1 MSSKEKA
8 DTAQTV
14 KDSQEPLIGQEEE
27 EVVLSDE
34 TISFGTALKESS
46 KLAILQVMG
55 TMFHPI
61 YSIVNNVVLG
71 HANDPVL
78 LAGLGLG
85 ALTVGITGLS
95 LGICFAFGAGTFM
108 SQEFGAENHRNIQVY
123 LYRSIFLNTCAWL
136 ILFIPSLFIDSF
148 YRAIGQ
154 DEDIAAYGARYV
166 HTVMPFMLL
175 ELINWSYLQFCTSQ
189 KVLTVMVISIATGAL
204 THGALIG
211 ILYFGLD
218 WGFTGVCIATAS
230 VFVGR
235 FIATMT
241 FVKCKGDSFKWYEDV
256 RLFSRETVTNLKP
269 MIKISVLAML
279 MGIWGWWAFEIFT
292 FMATYLGETEA
303 AAQTQ
308 MRSIGLL
315 TFMLPVGYS
324 GASGILTGNAIG
336 ASKPKLAITYYKV
349 CMVAALCITVLQMT
363 VLWAAMD
370 AMIRMFTNNEA
381 IKLLLADA
389 WPILIIFTFFDTTQA
404 MGMSVI
410 KASGKQ
416 GWGAFITG
424 TAYFMF
430 GIPVS
435 YLCAFKNE

>member
-1 MSSKEKA
+1 
-8 DTAQTV
+8 
-14 KDSQEPLIGQEEE
+14 
-27 EVVLSDE
+27 
-34 TISFGTALKESS
+34 
-46 KLAILQVMG
+46 MG

-148 YRAIGQ
+148 YKAIGQ

-204 THGALIG
+204 THSALIG

-256 RLFSRETVTNLKP
+256 RLFSRETVTNL
-269 MIKISVLAML
+269 
-279 MGIWGWWAFEIFT
+279 
-292 FMATYLGETEA
+292 
-303 AAQTQ
+303 
-308 MRSIGLL
+308 
-315 TFMLPVGYS
+315 
-324 GASGILTGNAIG
+324 
-336 ASKPKLAITYYKV
+336 
-349 CMVAALCITVLQMT
+349 
-363 VLWAAMD
+363 
-370 AMIRMFTNNEA
+370 
-381 IKLLLADA
+381 
-389 WPILIIFTFFDTTQA
+389 
-404 MGMSVI
+404 
-410 KASGKQ
+410 
-416 GWGAFITG
+416 
-424 TAYFMF
+424 
-430 GIPVS
+430 
-435 YLCAFKNE
+435 